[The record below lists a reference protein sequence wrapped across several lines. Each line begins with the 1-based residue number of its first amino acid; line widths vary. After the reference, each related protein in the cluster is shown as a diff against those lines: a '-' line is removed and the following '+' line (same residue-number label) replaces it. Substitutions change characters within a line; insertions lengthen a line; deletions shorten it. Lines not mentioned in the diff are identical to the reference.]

1 MQNKIKLFGLLFGIF
16 TLCVMPVMSY
26 AAGDDDFEE
35 LVEED
40 SFDYL
45 TDDAAND
52 LSAMSVA
59 NYDVDG
65 SVFQKITDLEQ
76 QKVLMELEK
85 ERAQLD
91 LDLDR
96 LAAEKIKLQM
106 EDKLSKKFYKIGDV
120 AEILDIPTSTLRF
133 WEKEF
138 TIIKPKR
145 NAKNVRVYTVK
156 DIESIKMI
164 YYLVREKGLKLD
176 AAQAMIKRNRD
187 GISKQFEV
195 VERLK
200 KMREQL
206 LQLDGALSSIEAYK

>member
-1 MQNKIKLFGLLFGIF
+1 
-16 TLCVMPVMSY
+16 
-26 AAGDDDFEE
+26 
-35 LVEED
+35 
-40 SFDYL
+40 
-45 TDDAAND
+45 
-52 LSAMSVA
+52 
-59 NYDVDG
+59 
-65 SVFQKITDLEQ
+65 
-76 QKVLMELEK
+76 
-85 ERAQLD
+85 
-91 LDLDR
+91 
-96 LAAEKIKLQM
+96 M

-164 YYLVREKGLKLD
+164 YYLVKDKGLKLD